1 LSPEPTPLR
10 TSARIPTEGT
20 VAGVLPMGRESQ
32 GPVPARDGQDSGA
45 RWSRQAGQCGRGEGP
60 YRTLPPSSS
69 SLPEAFSDWTGNM
82 CQREERVNSD
92 VCGGWGYRKE
102 RGQRATAA
110 KRCRMQT
117 DACLALNPSAESEPP
132 PPALE
137 GPGVGGG
144 CRLAHHA
151 GVLAALQVSST
162 QHPLC
167 HLLGVGCGTLLIGQ
181 EGEVHTLEIVWIRDC
196 GPGREAAAARP
207 HTSLRLWSSG
217 PQRPPPA
224 HPGAR
229 CPGSAVPAYTHLA

>member
-1 LSPEPTPLR
+1 MSPEPTPLR
-10 TSARIPTEGT
+10 TSARIPKEGT

-32 GPVPARDGQDSGA
+32 GPVPAQDEQDSGA
-45 RWSRQAGQCGRGEGP
+45 RWSRQAGQCGGGEGP

-132 PPALE
+132 PPALQ
-137 GPGVGGG
+137 GPGVGAVQVGSPHRCPCRPPGVQHTASTLSPPGG
-144 CRLAHHA
+144 GL
-151 GVLAALQVSST
+151 
-162 QHPLC
+162 
-167 HLLGVGCGTLLIGQ
+167 
-181 EGEVHTLEIVWIRDC
+181 W
-196 GPGREAAAARP
+196 
-207 HTSLRLWSSG
+207 HTSHWAG
-217 PQRPPPA
+217 
-224 HPGAR
+224 G
-229 CPGSAVPAYTHLA
+229 

>member
-1 LSPEPTPLR
+1 MSPEPTPLR
-10 TSARIPTEGT
+10 TSARIPKEGT

-32 GPVPARDGQDSGA
+32 GPVPAQDEQDSGA
-45 RWSRQAGQCGRGEGP
+45 RWSRQAGQCGGGEGP

-132 PPALE
+132 PPALQ

-144 CRLAHHA
+144 A
-151 GVLAALQVSST
+151 GWLTTQVSLPPSRCPAHSIHSVTSWGWAVAHFSLGRRVRST
-162 QHPLC
+162 H
-167 HLLGVGCGTLLIGQ
+167 
-181 EGEVHTLEIVWIRDC
+181 WR
-196 GPGREAAAARP
+196 
-207 HTSLRLWSSG
+207 SSG
-217 PQRPPPA
+217 
-224 HPGAR
+224 
-229 CPGSAVPAYTHLA
+229 